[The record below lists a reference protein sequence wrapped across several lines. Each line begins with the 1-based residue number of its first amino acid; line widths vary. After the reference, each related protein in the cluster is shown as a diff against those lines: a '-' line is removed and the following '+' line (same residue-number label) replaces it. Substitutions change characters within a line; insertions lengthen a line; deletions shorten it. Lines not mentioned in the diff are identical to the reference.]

1 MSGPVVVILAA
12 GQGTRMRSRT
22 PKLLHPICGR
32 PMIGW
37 VVAAAR
43 AAGAGK
49 VVVVD
54 APGEPLRAS
63 LDAAIVSVVQEQAFG
78 TAHALRAAEAHID
91 EDASVIVLNGD
102 VPLIT
107 TDAVAALAQ
116 TRASAGAAAT
126 ILTAT
131 VEDPTGYGRVV
142 RAADGSVEQVV
153 ETKRPADATP
163 AELQIQE
170 INSGVYA
177 FAGAALLEALALV
190 GNDNAQSEYYLP
202 DVLPIL
208 RGQGHLVT
216 ALELE
221 DVDETLGINDRVQLA
236 AVRAVAQRRI
246 NDALM
251 LGGATIVDPA
261 NTVIDVDVTLASDTL
276 IEPGT
281 ALHGSTSVGEG
292 STIGPHTTLTDTAVG
307 RESEVVHSY
316 ASGATIG
323 DHVSVGPFAYL
334 RPGTVLHEGSKVG
347 AFVEIKS
354 SEVGA
359 RTKVPHLSYIG
370 DATIGEDTNIAAS
383 TITANYDGFAKHRT
397 KIGSRVHTAV
407 DTTFVAP
414 VEIGDDAWTAA
425 GSVLTDD
432 VADGEL
438 GIARARQTNIEG
450 YAERVRARH
459 ERDADMSTDTD
470 ADTSTDTD
478 ADAPSDTGHA
488 SEH

>member
-1 MSGPVVVILAA
+1 
-12 GQGTRMRSRT
+12 MRSKT

-37 VVAAAR
+37 VAAAAR
-43 AAGAGK
+43 AADASRI
-49 VVVVD
+49 VVVD
-54 APGEPLRAS
+54 APGEPLRGS
-63 LDAAIVSVVQEQAFG
+63 LDADIVSVVQEQALG
-78 TAHALRAAEAHID
+78 TADALRAAQAHID
-91 EDASVIVLNGD
+91 QDASVVVLNGD

-107 TDAVAALAQ
+107 ADTVAALVRTHAD
-116 TRASAGAAAT
+116 TGAAAT

-153 ETKRPADATP
+153 ETKRPEDATP
-163 AELQIQE
+163 ADLQIRE

-177 FAGAALLEALALV
+177 FAGAALLTALAQV
-190 GNDNAQSEYYLP
+190 GNDNAQGEYYLP

-216 ALELE
+216 ALQLE

-246 NDALM
+246 NEALM

-261 NTVIDVDVTLASDTL
+261 NTVIDVDVRLAPDTL

-292 STIGPHTTLTDTAVG
+292 STVGPHATLIDTTVG
-307 RESEVVHSY
+307 RESQVIRSDAIGV
-316 ASGATIG
+316 TIG
-323 DHVSVGPFAYL
+323 DHVSVGPFACL
-334 RPGTVLHEGSKVG
+334 RPGTVLRDGAKAGS
-347 AFVEIKS
+347 FVEIKNS
-354 SEVGA
+354 DVGA
-359 RTKVPHLSYIG
+359 RSKVPHLSYIG
-370 DATIGEDTNIAAS
+370 DATIGEDTNLGAS
-383 TITANYDGFAKHRT
+383 TITANYDGHAKNRT
-397 KIGSRVHTAV
+397 KIGSRVLTGV
-407 DTTFVAP
+407 DTTFLAP
-414 VEIGDDAWTAA
+414 VEIGDDTSTGA
-425 GSVLTDD
+425 GSVITDD
-432 VADGEL
+432 IPDGGL
-438 GIARARQTNIEG
+438 GIARPRQTNIED

-459 ERDADMSTDTD
+459 ENGET
-470 ADTSTDTD
+470 
-478 ADAPSDTGHA
+478 APSDTGHT

>member
-1 MSGPVVVILAA
+1 
-12 GQGTRMRSRT
+12 MRSRT

-32 PMIGW
+32 SMIGW

-63 LDAAIVSVVQEQAFG
+63 LEADTVSVVQEQALG
-78 TAHALRAAEAHID
+78 TANALRAA
-91 EDASVIVLNGD
+91 ASHFEPDSVVVVLNGD
-102 VPLIT
+102 VPLINPDT
-107 TDAVAALAQ
+107 VAALAH
-116 TRASAGAAAT
+116 TRADASAAAT

-190 GNDNAQSEYYLP
+190 GNDNAQGEYYLP

-246 NDALM
+246 NEALM

-281 ALHGSTSVGEG
+281 ALHGSTVVGEG
-292 STIGPHTTLTDTAVG
+292 STIGPHTTLTDTTVG
-307 RESEVVHSY
+307 RESDVVHSY
-316 ASGATIG
+316 ATGATIG

-383 TITANYDGFAKHRT
+383 TITANYDGYAKHRT
-397 KIGSRVHTAV
+397 KIGSRVHTGV

-425 GSVLTDD
+425 GSVLTDN
-432 VADGEL
+432 VPEGEI
-438 GIARARQTNIEG
+438 GIARARQQNIEG
-450 YAERVRARH
+450 YADRVRARH
-459 ERDADMSTDTD
+459 AGDGDASGETE
-470 ADTSTDTD
+470 
-478 ADAPSDTGHA
+478 ADAHRETEADALSDTGHT
-488 SEH
+488 SES